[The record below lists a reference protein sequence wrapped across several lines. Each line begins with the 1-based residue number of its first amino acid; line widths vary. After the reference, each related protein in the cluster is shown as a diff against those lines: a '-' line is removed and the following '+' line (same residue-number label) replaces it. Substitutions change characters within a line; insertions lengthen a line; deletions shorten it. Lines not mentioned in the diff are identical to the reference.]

1 MIRSRQSD
9 GDSAVH
15 VDRGREESRFL
26 RYLRGGENERTRE
39 AGRDEATKGETKDEV
54 R

>member
-15 VDRGREESRFL
+15 VDRGREESTVPP
-26 RYLRGGENERTRE
+26 LRGGKNERTRE